1 MKDRSQE
8 IFGNR
13 MSRST
18 VRKAEKNRRALMR
31 KFGDDALV
39 GYPLGLTANTVLSP
53 LGVKN
58 VTVGE
63 GEALDPSRAIVIG
76 NIRMGFGHYRI
87 AMAIASAASARGYT
101 PCWMD
106 FASND
111 ASGSKIIRHLNS
123 LYSMGSRLSQKSKLF
138 NKFYWE
144 PLNSEGFRKLTYNA
158 SDQKMTELMAPLCA
172 GLPQS
177 IPFAGTHTWTTQAAV
192 HAGLTNVANVICDN
206 WPMAL
211 HLAEGSTH
219 FVQTPSAY
227 TGYRLLNGMTKEPTS
242 CPMPASAI
250 RFAGHYIDHEF
261 VANLDADTDR
271 RMERIRNGKA
281 RRILLTVGGAG
292 AQGELYKRIIAEAAP
307 YVKAGKAVLFV
318 NTGDHKGVNRE
329 ILSHLTSLGLDAKE
343 FFDDWNA
350 TSRFCGDALSSDVK
364 GAYIFN
370 HSDIFA
376 AVYCTNLLIRA
387 SDVMITKPSELAFYP
402 VPKIMVK
409 RIGGHEAWGAIRSA
423 EVGDGTIEIP
433 ATEQAV
439 QVMKLMLDENDLL
452 SLYNESILKQKSI
465 GTYDGAYRV
474 IDHLTQR

>member
-158 SDQKMTELMAPLCA
+158 SDQKMT
-172 GLPQS
+172 
-177 IPFAGTHTWTTQAAV
+177 
-192 HAGLTNVANVICDN
+192 
-206 WPMAL
+206 
-211 HLAEGSTH
+211 
-219 FVQTPSAY
+219 
-227 TGYRLLNGMTKEPTS
+227 
-242 CPMPASAI
+242 
-250 RFAGHYIDHEF
+250 
-261 VANLDADTDR
+261 
-271 RMERIRNGKA
+271 
-281 RRILLTVGGAG
+281 
-292 AQGELYKRIIAEAAP
+292 
-307 YVKAGKAVLFV
+307 
-318 NTGDHKGVNRE
+318 
-329 ILSHLTSLGLDAKE
+329 
-343 FFDDWNA
+343 
-350 TSRFCGDALSSDVK
+350 
-364 GAYIFN
+364 
-370 HSDIFA
+370 
-376 AVYCTNLLIRA
+376 
-387 SDVMITKPSELAFYP
+387 
-402 VPKIMVK
+402 
-409 RIGGHEAWGAIRSA
+409 
-423 EVGDGTIEIP
+423 
-433 ATEQAV
+433 
-439 QVMKLMLDENDLL
+439 
-452 SLYNESILKQKSI
+452 
-465 GTYDGAYRV
+465 
-474 IDHLTQR
+474 